1 MRQDTFEIIPLV
13 DEPEPYQWVAPEQ
26 AEYFTVYRRDA
37 EGLAHAVEDLP
48 SLDAALVL
56 ALRQRHEH
64 VTLWTGR
71 MFVDVSSPRPLALLR

>member
-1 MRQDTFEIIPLV
+1 MSHANYEIIPLV
-13 DEPEPYQWVAPEQ
+13 DDPEPYQWVGPEQ

-48 SLDAALVL
+48 TLDAALVL
-56 ALRQRHEH
+56 ALRQRHEN
-64 VTLWTGR
+64 VSLWTGR